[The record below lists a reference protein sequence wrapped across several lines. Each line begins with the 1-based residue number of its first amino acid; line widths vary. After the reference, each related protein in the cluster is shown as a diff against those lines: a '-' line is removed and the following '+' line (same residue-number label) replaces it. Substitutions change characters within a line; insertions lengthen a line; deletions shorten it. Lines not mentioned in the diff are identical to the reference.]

1 MDKQEKLHRYVSV
14 SGPGEAALQ
23 KEDASH
29 DAPVAA
35 GFWMAW
41 RHATGGAV
49 DALAD
54 AIDAG
59 AWTGVA
65 GLFLG
70 YALAYAWGLRAR
82 LSRIARQ

>member
-35 GFWMAW
+35 GEYEEWTVA
-41 RHATGGAV
+41 RRALHEATN
-49 DALAD
+49 
-54 AIDAG
+54 AG
-59 AWTGVA
+59 NKASK
-65 GLFLG
+65 
-70 YALAYAWGLRAR
+70 AR
-82 LSRIARQ
+82 RRDYGSHG